1 MQANHTIDCANLII
15 NFVIIQQLL
24 DNGVINDI
32 SSY

>member
-1 MQANHTIDCANLII
+1 MQANHIIDCANLII